1 MRLGIISDTHG
12 LLREEALE
20 QLNGCDAILHAG
32 DIDRAEILEKLREIA
47 PLYAVC
53 GNADEKWAGWPEG
66 QRTPAYAVRGNA
78 DEKRAGQ
85 RTPVPLY
92 FPERPEGDILP
103 LCADIRL
110 EGIRICMAHKKKD
123 LPRDL
128 TPYQLVV
135 TGHTHKYAQTEEDGV
150 IFLNP
155 GSCGPARG
163 KKEATMAIAE
173 TEGER
178 IVHIERIAFAAGPE
192 EALHG
197 RTDLKRTDIEHAMK
211 CAAKG
216 KPYTKIAS
224 DLKISDELAEEICR
238 MYFTHPGVD
247 ADGIMRRLGL

>member
-53 GNADEKWAGWPEG
+53 GNADEKWAGRPED

-78 DEKRAGQ
+78 DEKWAGQ

-135 TGHTHKYAQTEEDGV
+135 TGHTHKYAQAEEDGV
-150 IFLNP
+150 IHGYLF
-155 GSCGPARG
+155 GQIRH
-163 KKEATMAIAE
+163 AE
-173 TEGER
+173 RTTTVMQEG
-178 IVHIERIAFAAGPE
+178 
-192 EALHG
+192 
-197 RTDLKRTDIEHAMK
+197 T
-211 CAAKG
+211 
-216 KPYTKIAS
+216 PYF
-224 DLKISDELAEEICR
+224 EAEELYVIPSER
-238 MYFTHPGVD
+238 NKGTGKALFEYAREQVKNEAEVILLSTATKNWRAVLHFYLENLNLEFWSATLFS
-247 ADGIMRRLGL
+247 RLRGE